1 MNEEFGKNINEI
13 VGKMLKEYE
22 EQTQGYIQ
30 EEVEK
35 IREEFLEVLERKI
48 ELSFSFQIRMIAEEC
63 LKEFV

>member
-48 ELSFSFQIRMIAEEC
+48 
-63 LKEFV
+63 